1 MQQFRKIDK
10 IQIAQINKYNVIRCL
25 MREGP
30 INRAAIAKRLGLS
43 IPTVMFITETLLKST
58 FIRSIGKGVSSG
70 GKPPEMLEI
79 VPERFFYI
87 GLDIGRTMIR
97 AVAVNAVSRQVACVE
112 EPTNNPA
119 PEKKFVDRIAGIILK
134 IAGQLK
140 TENNRILGASIAMP
154 GLIEKETGV
163 VLFSPD
169 FGWNNIPLQEWLTAK
184 IPFPVLL
191 ENANRALAL
200 NEVFLMGGEN
210 SHTTFAVNLG
220 YGIGA
225 ALVIGEDLYTGA
237 SGTSGEIGHITAL
250 PQGPVCHCG
259 NRGCLE
265 AVASGAAIAAQGKS
279 VLESQ
284 GPGSRKASKIREL
297 AAGDP
302 EKVDAALVF
311 RARELGDKEAARI
324 VNSAAEHIGIGLSMA
339 INVLDPDRLVLC
351 GGLMRN
357 GPFFLE
363 KIKAS
368 IETHRMRQAG
378 RAVIISTGRGG
389 EYSTANGA
397 CRVLSNSLWRNRQ
410 LPV

>member
-1 MQQFRKIDK
+1 MQQFHKMDK
-10 IQIAQINKYNVIRCL
+10 LQIAQINKYNVIRCL
-25 MREGP
+25 MRESP
-30 INRAAIAKRLGLS
+30 INRAAIARRLGLS
-43 IPTVMFITETLLKST
+43 IPTVMFITETLLNSN

-97 AVAVNAVSRQVACVE
+97 ATAVNAVSRQVACLE

-119 PEKKFVDRIAGIILK
+119 PEKRFVDRIAAIILK
-134 IAGQLK
+134 IAGRLK
-140 TENNRILGASIAMP
+140 TENDRILGAGIAMP
-154 GLIEKETGV
+154 GLIEKETGA

-184 IPFPVLL
+184 IPFPVLV

-200 NEVFLMGGEN
+200 NEVFLMEGET

-237 SGTSGEIGHITAL
+237 SGTSGEIGHITASA
-250 PQGPVCHCG
+250 QGPVCHCG

-279 VLESQ
+279 VLESR
-284 GPGSRKASKIREL
+284 GASKIREL

-302 EKVDAALVF
+302 ENVDAALVF
-311 RARELGDKEAARI
+311 RACELGDKEAARI
-324 VNSAAEHIGIGLSMA
+324 VNTAAEYIGIGLSMA

-363 KIKAS
+363 KIKSS
-368 IETHRMRQAG
+368 IGTHRMRQAG
-378 RAVIISTGRGG
+378 RAVVISTGRGG

-397 CRVLSNSLWRNRQ
+397 CRVLSNSLWWNRK

>member
-1 MQQFRKIDK
+1 MQQFRKMDK
-10 IQIAQINKYNVIRCL
+10 LQIAQINKYNVIRSL

-43 IPTVMFITETLLKST
+43 IPTVMFITETLLRSN

-97 AVAVNAVSRQVACVE
+97 AVAVNAISRQVACLW
-112 EPTNNPA
+112 EPTDNPV

-134 IAGQLK
+134 IAAQLK
-140 TENNRILGASIAMP
+140 TEQDRILGVGIAMP
-154 GLIEKETGV
+154 GLIEKEKGS

-169 FGWNNIPLQEWLTAK
+169 FGWNNVPLQEWLTAK
-184 IPFPVLL
+184 IPFPVLV

-200 NEVFLMGGEN
+200 NEVFLMGEET

-225 ALVIGEDLYTGA
+225 ALVIGEDLYPGA
-237 SGTSGEIGHITAL
+237 SGTSGEIGHITAA
-250 PQGPVCHCG
+250 PRGPACRCG

-265 AVASGAAIAAQGKS
+265 ALASGAAIASQGKKI
-279 VLESQ
+279 LESRR
-284 GPGSRKASKIREL
+284 PSKLQDL

-311 RARELGDKEAARI
+311 RAAELGDREAARI
-324 VNSAAEHIGIGLSMA
+324 VNNAAEYIGIGLSMA

-357 GPFFLE
+357 GPAFFG
-363 KIKAS
+363 KITAS
-368 IETHRMRQAG
+368 IEAHRMRQAG
-378 RAVIISTGRGG
+378 RAVIISAGRGG

-397 CRVLSNSLWRNRQ
+397 CRVLSNSLWWNRK

>member
-1 MQQFRKIDK
+1 MDK
-10 IQIAQINKYNVIRCL
+10 SQIAQINKYNVIRCL

-30 INRAAIAKRLGLS
+30 INRAAIARRLGLS
-43 IPTVMFITETLLKST
+43 IPTVMFITETLLNSN

-97 AVAVNAVSRQVACVE
+97 AVAVNAVSRQVACLR
-112 EPTNNPA
+112 EPTNNPL
-119 PEKKFVDRIAGIILK
+119 PEKKFVERIAGIILK

-140 TENNRILGASIAMP
+140 TENNRILGTGIAMP
-154 GLIEKETGV
+154 GLIEKETGA

-184 IPFPVLL
+184 IPFPVLV

-200 NEVFLMGGEN
+200 NEVFLMDGEN

-220 YGIGA
+220 HGIGA
-225 ALVIGEDLYTGA
+225 ALVIGEDLYSGA
-237 SGTSGEIGHITAL
+237 SGTSGEIGHITASA
-250 PQGPVCHCG
+250 QGPVCHCG

-279 VLESQ
+279 VLESR
-284 GPGSRKASKIREL
+284 GASKIREL
-297 AAGDP
+297 AGGDP
-302 EKVDAALVF
+302 EKVDAALIF
-311 RARELGDKEAARI
+311 QARELGDKEAARI
-324 VNSAAEHIGIGLSMA
+324 VNNAAEHIGIGLSMA

-378 RAVIISTGRGG
+378 RAVVISTGRGG

-397 CRVLSNSLWRNRQ
+397 CRVFSNSMWWNRK

>member
-1 MQQFRKIDK
+1 MQQFRKMDK
-10 IQIAQINKYNVIRCL
+10 LQLAQINKYNVIRCL
-25 MREGP
+25 MKEGP
-30 INRAAIAKRLGLS
+30 INRAAIARRMGLS
-43 IPTVMFITETLLKST
+43 IPAVMFITDNLLKSD
-58 FIRSIGKGVSSG
+58 FIRSLGRGVSSG

-79 VPERFFYI
+79 VPERFYYI

-97 AVAVNAVSRQVACVE
+97 AAAADAVSRQVACLE
-112 EPTNNPA
+112 EPTNNPV
-119 PEKKFVDRIAGIILK
+119 PEKKFVDRIARLILK
-134 IAGQLK
+134 IVRRLK
-140 TENNRILGASIAMP
+140 TDNDRILGVGIAMP
-154 GLIEKETGV
+154 GLIEKERGT

-184 IPFPVLL
+184 IPFPVMV
-191 ENANRALAL
+191 ENSNRALAL
-200 NEVFLMGGEN
+200 NEVSLLGEET

-237 SGTSGEIGHITAL
+237 SGTSGEIGHITVL
-250 PQGPVCHCG
+250 PDGPVCHCG

-265 AVASGAAIAAQGKS
+265 AAASGAAIAAQGKKA
-279 VLESQ
+279 LEA
-284 GPGSRKASKIREL
+284 RKSPKLREL
-297 AAGDP
+297 AAGD
-302 EKVDAALVF
+302 EVDAELVF
-311 RARELGDKEAARI
+311 RACELGDKEAAAI
-324 VNSAAEHIGIGLSMA
+324 VDNAAEYIGIGLSMA

-357 GPFFLE
+357 GPAFFE

-368 IETHRMRQAG
+368 IEAHRMRQAG
-378 RAVIISTGRGG
+378 RAVVISAGKGG

-397 CRVLSNSLWRNRQ
+397 CRVLANFLWQNRK

>member
-1 MQQFRKIDK
+1 MQQFRKMDK
-10 IQIAQINKYNVIRCL
+10 LQIAQINKYNVIRCL
-25 MREGP
+25 MRESP
-30 INRAAIAKRLGLS
+30 INRAAIAKRTGLS
-43 IPTVMFITETLLKST
+43 IPTVMFITEPLLKNN

-97 AVAVNAVSRQVACVE
+97 AVAVNAISRQVVCLQ
-112 EPTNNPA
+112 EPTNNPV
-119 PEKKFVDRIAGIILK
+119 PERRFVDRIAAIILK
-134 IAGQLK
+134 IAGKLK
-140 TENNRILGASIAMP
+140 TDNDRILGAGIAMP
-154 GLIEKETGV
+154 GLIEKKSGA

-184 IPFPVLL
+184 IPFPVLV

-200 NEVFLMGGEN
+200 NEVFLMGGET

-237 SGTSGEIGHITAL
+237 SGTSGEIGHITAA

-265 AVASGAAIAAQGKS
+265 AVASGAAIAAQGKQL
-279 VLESQ
+279 LETRRS
-284 GPGSRKASKIREL
+284 PVIRDL
-297 AAGDP
+297 AGGDP
-302 EKVDAALVF
+302 AQVDAALVF
-311 RARELGDKEAARI
+311 RAAALGDKDAVRI
-324 VNSAAEHIGIGLSMA
+324 VNKAAEYIGIGLSMA

-357 GPFFLE
+357 GPSFLE

-378 RAVIISTGRGG
+378 RAVIISAGTGG

-397 CRVLSNSLWRNRQ
+397 CRVLSHSLWWNRK

>member
-1 MQQFRKIDK
+1 MQQFRKMDK
-10 IQIAQINKYNVIRCL
+10 LQIAQINKYNVIRCL

-43 IPTVMFITETLLKST
+43 IPTVMFITEALQKGKV
-58 FIRSIGKGVSSG
+58 IRSIGKGASSG

-79 VPERFFYI
+79 VPERFYYI
-87 GLDIGRTMIR
+87 GLDIGRTAIR
-97 AVAVNAVSRQVACVE
+97 AVAVNALSRQVVCLR
-112 EPTNNPA
+112 EPTNNPV
-119 PEKKFVDRIAGIILK
+119 PEKRFVDRIGRLILK
-134 IAGQLK
+134 TAARLK
-140 TENNRILGASIAMP
+140 TENGKILGVGAAMP
-154 GLIEKETGV
+154 GLIEKESGT

-169 FGWNNIPLQEWLTAK
+169 FGWNNIPLQEWLGAK
-184 IPFPVLL
+184 IPFPVMV

-200 NEVFLMGGEN
+200 NEVFLQGEDV

-225 ALVIGEDLYTGA
+225 ALVMGEDLYTGA
-237 SGTSGEIGHITAL
+237 SGTSGEIGHITVAAE
-250 PQGPVCHCG
+250 GPVCHCG
-259 NRGCLE
+259 NKGCLE
-265 AVASGAAIAAQGKS
+265 AVASGAAIASQGKRA
-279 VLESQ
+279 LA
-284 GPGSRKASKIREL
+284 SRSSPKIEEL
-297 AAGDP
+297 AGGLC

-311 RARELGDKEAARI
+311 RAWELGDKEAAAI
-324 VNSAAEHIGIGLSMA
+324 VDKAAEYIGIGLSMA

-357 GPFFLE
+357 GPGFFG
-363 KIKAS
+363 KIKNS

-378 RAVIISTGRGG
+378 RAVVISAGKGG

-397 CRVLSNSLWRNRQ
+397 CRVLSNSLWWNRK

>member
-1 MQQFRKIDK
+1 
-10 IQIAQINKYNVIRCL
+10 
-25 MREGP
+25 
-30 INRAAIAKRLGLS
+30 
-43 IPTVMFITETLLKST
+43 
-58 FIRSIGKGVSSG
+58 
-70 GKPPEMLEI
+70 MLEI

-97 AVAVNAVSRQVACVE
+97 AVAANAVSRQAACLQ
-112 EPTNNPA
+112 EPTNNPV
-119 PEKKFVDRIAGIILK
+119 PERKFVDRIGRIILK
-134 IAGQLK
+134 LAAQLK
-140 TENNRILGASIAMP
+140 TENDKILGVGVAMP
-154 GLIEKETGV
+154 GLIEKESGA

-184 IPFPVLL
+184 IPFPVMV

-200 NEVFLMGGEN
+200 NEAFLQGEDA

-237 SGTSGEIGHITAL
+237 SGTSGEIGHITAA
-250 PQGPVCHCG
+250 PGGPVCHCG

-265 AVASGAAIAAQGKS
+265 AVASGAAIAAQGQE
-279 VLESQ
+279 VF
-284 GPGSRKASKIREL
+284 KARRSSKIREL
-297 AAGDP
+297 AGGVC

-311 RARELGDKEAARI
+311 RACELGDKDAAAI
-324 VNSAAEHIGIGLSMA
+324 VDNAAEYIGIGLSMA

-357 GPFFLE
+357 GPAFLE
-363 KIKAS
+363 KIKDS
-368 IETHRMRQAG
+368 IEAHRMRQAG
-378 RAVIISTGRGG
+378 RAVVISAGRGG

-397 CRVLSNSLWRNRQ
+397 SRVLSNSLWWNRK

>member
-1 MQQFRKIDK
+1 MQQFRKMDK
-10 IQIAQINKYNVIRCL
+10 LQIAQINKYNVIRCL
-25 MREGP
+25 MRESP
-30 INRAAIAKRLGLS
+30 INRAAIAKRMGLS
-43 IPTVMFITETLLKST
+43 IPTVMFITETLLKSN
-58 FIRSIGKGVSSG
+58 FIRSLGKGVSSG

-97 AVAVNAVSRQVACVE
+97 AAAVNAVSQQVACVQ
-112 EPTNNPA
+112 EPTNNPV
-119 PEKKFVDRIAGIILK
+119 PENKFVDRIAGIILK
-134 IAGQLK
+134 IAEQLR
-140 TENNRILGASIAMP
+140 TDNDRILGAGIAMP
-154 GLIEKETGV
+154 GLIEKETGAV
-163 VLFSPD
+163 IFSPD
-169 FGWNNIPLQEWLTAK
+169 FGWNNIPLQEWLKAK
-184 IPFPVLL
+184 IPFPVIV

-200 NEVFLMGGEN
+200 NEVFLMGGET

-237 SGTSGEIGHITAL
+237 SGTSGEIGHITAA
-250 PQGPVCHCG
+250 PRGPVCHCG

-265 AVASGAAIAAQGKS
+265 AVASGAAIAAQGKEI
-279 VLESQ
+279 LR
-284 GPGSRKASKIREL
+284 SRQSSKIKDL
-297 AAGDP
+297 AEGDP

-311 RARELGDKEAARI
+311 RACELGDKEAARV
-324 VNSAAEHIGIGLSMA
+324 VNNAAEYIGIGLSMA

-357 GPFFLE
+357 GPAFLE
-363 KIKAS
+363 KIKTS
-368 IETHRMRQAG
+368 IEAHRMRRAG
-378 RAVIISTGRGG
+378 RAVVISTGTGG

-397 CRVLSNSLWRNRQ
+397 CRVLSNSLWWNRK

>member
-1 MQQFRKIDK
+1 MLQFRKMDK
-10 IQIAQINKYNVIRCL
+10 LQIAQINKYNVIRCL

-43 IPTVMFITETLLKST
+43 IPTVMFITEGLLKNNV
-58 FIRSIGKGVSSG
+58 IRSIGKGASSG

-87 GLDIGRTMIR
+87 GLDIGRTAIR
-97 AVAVNAVSRQVACVE
+97 AVAVNAVSRQVACLQ
-112 EPTNNPA
+112 EPTDNPV
-119 PEKKFVDRIAGIILK
+119 PERQFVDRIAGIILK
-134 IAGQLK
+134 IAETLK
-140 TENNRILGASIAMP
+140 TENGKILGVGVAMP
-154 GLIEKETGV
+154 GLIEKESGA

-169 FGWNNIPLQEWLTAK
+169 FGWNNIPLQEWLTVK
-184 IPFPVLL
+184 IPLPVMV

-200 NEVFLMGGEN
+200 NEVFLLEKDT

-225 ALVIGEDLYTGA
+225 ALVMGEDLYTGA
-237 SGTSGEIGHITAL
+237 SGTSGEIGHITVA
-250 PQGPVCHCG
+250 PGGPLCRCG
-259 NRGCLE
+259 NKGCLE
-265 AVASGAAIAAQGKS
+265 ALASGAAIAARGRNALGSGKS
-279 VLESQ
+279 SIL
-284 GPGSRKASKIREL
+284 REL
-297 AAGDP
+297 AGGDR
-302 EKVDAALVF
+302 EKVDAGLVF
-311 RARELGDKEAARI
+311 RAAGLGDKEAAVI
-324 VNSAAEHIGIGLSMA
+324 VDNAAEYIGIGLSMA

-357 GPFFLE
+357 GPAFFE
-363 KIKAS
+363 KIQHR

-378 RAVIISTGRGG
+378 RAVVISAGKGG

-397 CRVLSNSLWRNRQ
+397 CRILSNSLWWNRK